1 MCVCVC
7 VCVSSYKYL
16 KKKKSTKGCLGKKK
30 SVATMPIEQTKEAQ
44 FADWCFLY
52 IEICFVSII
61 IYMSAHINI

>member
-1 MCVCVC
+1 MCVCVCVC

-44 FADWCFLY
+44 FAD
-52 IEICFVSII
+52 
-61 IYMSAHINI
+61 

>member
-16 KKKKSTKGCLGKKK
+16 KKKKAQKDVWEKKK

-44 FADWCFLY
+44 FAD
-52 IEICFVSII
+52 
-61 IYMSAHINI
+61 